1 MATSSGDATGMCIYI
16 SGGITSILST
26 FAVLRP
32 LCTRSEHKLCCV
44 GSSGGALLV
53 AFLSLGVTTSGER
66 RRFSQLCKDL
76 PAAVNWNSLHE
87 LLRAWVREITGG
99 AACTMKQWRARF
111 GPLQVLVY
119 DYARAKPVLVDAN
132 SSCRTVAFVL
142 ASCLLHD
149 TPAYVL
155 PANLPEH
162 WMDVEYVIPPCTL
175 CKAIQ
180 PPVALHFT
188 SVSMLEEK
196 SEGNV
201 AAQVLHL
208 QEKAL
213 RSPLQH
219 LTWQTVCLAP
229 ESNFGSLLH
238 PKGWSSLLRAR
249 RTLPPDFIES
259 SGDVECVKF
268 ALGFIVWVVVLL
280 TLAAAPINPFS
291 VQGTTV
297 TTI

>member
-1 MATSSGDATGMCIYI
+1 MTAPGAEVSGTCIYI

-53 AFLSLGVTTSGER
+53 AFLSMGVTTSGER
-66 RRFSQLCKDL
+66 RRFFQLCQDL
-76 PAAVNWNSLHE
+76 PEAVNWNSLHE
-87 LLRAWVREITGG
+87 LLRDWVREITGG

-111 GPLQVLVY
+111 GPLRVLVY
-119 DYARAKPVLVDAN
+119 DYARARPVLVDAK
-132 SSCRTVAFVL
+132 SCRTVAFVL

-149 TPAYVL
+149 TPAYAL
-155 PANLPEH
+155 PPNLPEH

-175 CKAIQ
+175 CKAIK
-180 PPVALHFT
+180 PAVALHFT
-188 SVSMLEEK
+188 SVSTLEEK
-196 SEGNV
+196 SEGNA

-219 LTWQTVCLAP
+219 LTWQTVRVAP

-259 SGDVECVKF
+259 SGDV
-268 ALGFIVWVVVLL
+268 
-280 TLAAAPINPFS
+280 AA
-291 VQGTTV
+291 TTASP
-297 TTI
+297 TATETEEAA